1 MPPPLLNHIMHD
13 GSRHFFSLPSSRSPR
28 RFLWHILRLPALP
41 TGYLADRVTG
51 ECWLDF
57 RWRKQRF
64 SLHNPLGADEYWFFV
79 ANPACLE
86 HILQTLADYFIHQ
99 QS

>member
-1 MPPPLLNHIMHD
+1 MSQPLFNTIMHD
-13 GSRHFFSLPSSRSPR
+13 GSRHFFSLPSRNSPR
-28 RFLWHILRLPALP
+28 RLLWQIIRLPALP
-41 TGYLADRVTG
+41 TGYLADPITG

-79 ANPACLE
+79 ANPACPE
-86 HILQTLADYFIHQ
+86 NILQTLADYFIHQ